1 MAVEKPLAPVD
12 IGPRPVETP
21 EENKV
26 EVEVV
31 NPEAVSIETPD
42 GGMIIDFGKDEEEA
56 TADFDSNLAEFIE
69 DDELD
74 KLANE
79 LLSNFKSDQQ
89 SRDEWAKSY
98 VKGLD
103 LLGMKIE
110 ERQQPWAGSSGVFHP
125 VLTESIVRFQA
136 QAMGEI
142 FPAQGPV
149 RTKTVGK
156 ISREKTE
163 QAKRVED
170 EMNYLLTEE
179 MTEYRDETEQM
190 LFKLPLAGSAFKKV
204 YYDPLLERPCAMF
217 VPAEDFVVSYGA
229 SDLMTCERYTHVMK
243 KTQNEVLKLQN
254 NGF

>member
-1 MAVEKPLAPVD
+1 MAIEKPLAPID
-12 IGPRPVETP
+12 IGPRPVEPTD
-21 EENKV
+21 EQKV

-31 NPEAVSIETPD
+31 NPEAVSIETED
-42 GGMIIDFGKDEEEA
+42 GGMIIDFGKEEDNE
-56 TADFDSNLAEFIE
+56 TSEFDSNLAEFIE
-69 DDELD
+69 DSELD
-74 KLANE
+74 KLAND
-79 LLSNFKSDQQ
+79 LLSSFESDKQ
-89 SRDEWAKSY
+89 SRSEWAKSY

-163 QAKRVED
+163 QAKRVEN

-190 LFKLPLAGSAFKKV
+190 LFKLPLAGSAFKKSIMI
-204 YYDPLLERPCAMF
+204 L
-217 VPAEDFVVSYGA
+217 S
-229 SDLMTCERYTHVMK
+229 
-243 KTQNEVLKLQN
+243 
-254 NGF
+254 